1 MHYTIFF
8 SYRQLKWLNI
18 KRILKLKEILLTL
31 KTIEFLI
38 RVYFAIIFNHKIY
51 LVYIIIIEVVLQE
64 NKKQKIML
72 VDDNKANLTIGKSI
86 LSENYDVFALS
97 SADKLFEFLKHV
109 IPDLILLDID
119 MPGMNGYETLTIL
132 KADKK
137 YADIPV
143 IFVTAKASEADE
155 CDGLGLG
162 AIDYIIK
169 PFSPALLLKRIENHL
184 LIQKQKACLQDY
196 NENLIK
202 MVKEK
207 THQLYSLQNTII
219 SNIAELVEFRDLV
232 TGRHISRT
240 QKYLK
245 KLAEQLI
252 EDGVYADELLIW
264 DMNVI
269 LLSSQLHDIGK
280 IAISDAILNKAGVL
294 TEEEQEIMKTHAKKG
309 VEVIEKMENSSD
321 YTGFLEYAKLFAGT
335 HHEKWDGS
343 GYPNGLSGEEI
354 PLEGRIMAIA
364 DVYDALIS
372 ERPYKKSYTAQESAQ
387 IIIDGGGT
395 HFDPALID
403 TFTKV
408 KDDFAAIAVE
418 YAD

>member
-1 MHYTIFF
+1 
-8 SYRQLKWLNI
+8 
-18 KRILKLKEILLTL
+18 
-31 KTIEFLI
+31 LI
-38 RVYFAIIFNHKIY
+38 
-51 LVYIIIIEVVLQE
+51 E
-64 NKKQKIML
+64 NKRQKIML

-86 LSENYDVFALS
+86 LSEYYDVFALS

-132 KADKK
+132 KADKQ

-155 CDGLGLG
+155 CDGLDLG
-162 AIDYIIK
+162 AIDYVVK

-184 LIQKQKACLQDY
+184 LFQKQKASLQDY

-207 THQLYSLQNTII
+207 THQLYSLQNAII
-219 SNIAELVEFRDLV
+219 SNIAELVEFRDVV

-252 EDGVYADELLIW
+252 EDGVYADEILIW

-280 IAISDAILNKAGVL
+280 IAISDNILNKAGVL
-294 TEEEQEIMKTHAKKG
+294 TEEEKEIMRTHTKKG
-309 VEVIEKMENSSD
+309 VEVIEKMEHASD
-321 YTGFLEYAKLFAGT
+321 LTGFLEYAKLFAGT

-403 TFTKV
+403 TFSKV